1 MEFRK
6 ADIIDRD
13 ALVEMRMLYLADDI
27 GSIAPNIEKQIKE
40 QLPDYFERH
49 LNRDLFVYIAEDGE
63 KAVSCCMLIVT
74 EKPANTRFP
83 HGLTGSV
90 LNVYTRQEYRRQG
103 LAGKLMRMLINDA
116 VELGLDL
123 IELKATSDGIK
134 LYKSLGFDQ
143 DFSKYTEMKLVL

>member
-49 LNRDLFVYIAEDGE
+49 LNRDLFVYIAEDGA

-103 LAGKLMRMLINDA
+103 LAGKLMHMLINDA

>member
-103 LAGKLMRMLINDA
+103 LAGKLMHMLINDA